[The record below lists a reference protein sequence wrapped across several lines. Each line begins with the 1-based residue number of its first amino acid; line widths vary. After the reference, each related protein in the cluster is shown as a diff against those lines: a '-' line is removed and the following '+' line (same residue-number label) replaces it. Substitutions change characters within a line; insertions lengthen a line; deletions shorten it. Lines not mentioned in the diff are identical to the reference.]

1 MMNISKW
8 SPTIPKNIFPN
19 LIGRIKWSSL
29 ATLSTPLFDHNGPN
43 ASPFCKST
51 SWNYVMA
58 VLMVSYS
65 VTGQAIIGV
74 NATLVIDAW
83 LVSSKLFDAMNDGT
97 PDDTLF
103 IIQAPFNLLDDVQE
117 AMFYTFL
124 KLQFYLIL
132 HRVVFDLNIM
142 RKLIPSWKS
151 SISN

>member
-1 MMNISKW
+1 
-8 SPTIPKNIFPN
+8 
-19 LIGRIKWSSL
+19 
-29 ATLSTPLFDHNGPN
+29 
-43 ASPFCKST
+43 
-51 SWNYVMA
+51 MA

-142 RKLIPSWKS
+142 RKFIPSWKS